1 MGITDLVCNF
11 DESDILRIERH
22 HHIGKYFVYY
32 KDECVLKLAL
42 SGEII
47 NNTEYCNVKIVKLPK
62 LLKYAFSE
70 RNESIDNRSIT

>member
-47 NNTEYCNVKIVKLPK
+47 NNTEYCNVKIS
-62 LLKYAFSE
+62 Y
-70 RNESIDNRSIT
+70 NENVFKQLYTTIPC